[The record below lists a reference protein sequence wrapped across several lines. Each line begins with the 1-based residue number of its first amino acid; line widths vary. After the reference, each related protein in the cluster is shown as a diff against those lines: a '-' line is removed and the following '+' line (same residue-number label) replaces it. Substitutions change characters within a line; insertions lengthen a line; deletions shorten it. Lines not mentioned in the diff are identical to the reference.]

1 MHEHNKHKQTLKI
14 RMHVSNECENERNRS
29 SEANQ
34 QAAGGRV
41 ALLVE
46 PFAIKAAAKESN

>member
-1 MHEHNKHKQTLKI
+1 
-14 RMHVSNECENERNRS
+14 MHVSNECENERSRN

-41 ALLVE
+41 ALLVV
-46 PFAIKAAAKESN
+46 PFEATRKRKKLNDACL